1 MHGDRHGGSWGG
13 HHGGG
18 PWGSGPPPW
27 VQAFAGFG
35 QSGFA
40 RGPKVR
46 RGDVRTA
53 ILDVLSSQSMNGYQI
68 IQQIAERSGGVWKPS
83 PGSVYPTVSQL
94 EDEGLI
100 RARDDES
107 GRRLLE
113 LTDEG
118 RAYVADHPD
127 EMARTWQAFDDA
139 RSDEPSD
146 IKQVIGQ
153 VMAACWQIAVSGGS
167 QQRAEA
173 AEILAETRR
182 KLYNLLGE
190 GDSQ

>member
-1 MHGDRHGGSWGG
+1 MHGSWHGESWGG

-18 PWGSGPPPW
+18 PWGAGPPPW
-27 VQAFAGFG
+27 VQAFAGLG
-35 QSGFA
+35 RTGFP
-40 RGPKVR
+40 RGAKVR

-53 ILDVLSSQSMNGYQI
+53 ILDVLSTQSMNGYQI
-68 IQQIAERSGGVWKPS
+68 IQQIAERSRGVWKPS

-100 RARDDES
+100 RARDDEG

-113 LTDEG
+113 LTEEG
-118 RAYVADHPD
+118 RAYVEDHPD
-127 EMARTWQAFDDA
+127 EMAKTWQAFDEA
-139 RSDEPSD
+139 RADEPSD

-153 VMAACWQIAVSGGS
+153 VMAACWQVAVTGGP
-167 QQRAEA
+167 QQKAEA
-173 AEILAETRR
+173 AEILAEARR